1 MFNRALHIR
10 TRKRERERALNIRTR
25 KREREKDIEREKEKE
40 RETDRQTDRE
50 TVFRLMR
57 SLNQIALK
65 CAKFSNASA
74 YFKN

>member
-1 MFNRALHIR
+1 MFN
-10 TRKRERERALNIRTR
+10 RALNIRTR
-25 KREREKDIEREKEKE
+25 KKEREPWTLEQEREREREKDIERERK
-40 RETDRQTDRE
+40 RETDRQTDRQ

>member
-1 MFNRALHIR
+1 MFNRALNIR

-25 KREREKDIEREKEKE
+25 KREREKEKE

>member
-1 MFNRALHIR
+1 MFNRALNIR

-25 KREREKDIEREKEKE
+25 KRERERHRERERE
-40 RETDRQTDRE
+40 RERDRQTDRE